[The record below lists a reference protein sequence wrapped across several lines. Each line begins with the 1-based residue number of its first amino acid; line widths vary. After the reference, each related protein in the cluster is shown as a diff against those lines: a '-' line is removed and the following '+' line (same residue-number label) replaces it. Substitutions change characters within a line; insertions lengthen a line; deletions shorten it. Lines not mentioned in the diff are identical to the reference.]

1 LSAAK
6 RGGSGKSGSSRWT
19 RWIAYGLIAAYGIYW
34 AFAAF
39 THHTVGNYAVE
50 TDFYWKYGP
59 AARDLLRGVLSIENY
74 DSKGW
79 GYPIAVAAVSLLG
92 FDLFRAGQL
101 VALLSAV
108 GSAWLLYRL
117 HRSLFGPVHALAS
130 LLIVLANLT
139 FLVNTYEVGTDMFF
153 LLVSLAA
160 VALLLRSQKPGL
172 VALIASGLIG
182 GFAFSTRYNALFLVP
197 GALLLFLAFRVPGG
211 PRQERLRRAALWCGA
226 YLLGALP
233 WMIANAIHTGNP
245 LTNTNYVN
253 VGYAVYGQGNW
264 ESFFYG
270 SRPIHSLKD
279 VVMLDPGRFAAT
291 MAKNVGEHL
300 WRDLSDLVPI
310 AIGACSLLGAVLLW
324 RDRPGRRAAGY
335 FVFGALCFLTLVPVF
350 YGARFSLPLLPF
362 YAALAAWP
370 VVSPTLGKPLAGIER
385 IFPLRTFALLLLV
398 LPIGLGAYERVW
410 DRGWNESVTTGPH
423 ELRPAIEFLEEAP
436 RDVGEGLMARKP
448 HAAFLAGLRFVPM
461 PAFESLDSLL
471 VVGRRERAR
480 YLLVSGAE
488 VAYRPAIRIL
498 AEPRPDPPGLRRA
511 HESEGAIVFELTP
524 AAPAP

>member
-182 GFAFSTRYNALFLVP
+182 GSRSPRATTRSSWCP
-197 GALLLFLAFRVPGG
+197 GPCSSSSRSACRAGRV
-211 PRQERLRRAALWCGA
+211 R
-226 YLLGALP
+226 
-233 WMIANAIHTGNP
+233 
-245 LTNTNYVN
+245 
-253 VGYAVYGQGNW
+253 
-264 ESFFYG
+264 SG
-270 SRPIHSLKD
+270 S
-279 VVMLDPGRFAAT
+279 G
-291 MAKNVGEHL
+291 
-300 WRDLSDLVPI
+300 
-310 AIGACSLLGAVLLW
+310 
-324 RDRPGRRAAGY
+324 
-335 FVFGALCFLTLVPVF
+335 
-350 YGARFSLPLLPF
+350 
-362 YAALAAWP
+362 
-370 VVSPTLGKPLAGIER
+370 
-385 IFPLRTFALLLLV
+385 
-398 LPIGLGAYERVW
+398 
-410 DRGWNESVTTGPH
+410 
-423 ELRPAIEFLEEAP
+423 AP
-436 RDVGEGLMARKP
+436 R
-448 HAAFLAGLRFVPM
+448 
-461 PAFESLDSLL
+461 
-471 VVGRRERAR
+471 
-480 YLLVSGAE
+480 SGA
-488 VAYRPAIRIL
+488 APISWARS
-498 AEPRPDPPGLRRA
+498 PG
-511 HESEGAIVFELTP
+511 
-524 AAPAP
+524 